1 MKLKIKDLTVHSYR
15 CFDGNWTKY
24 EKLEAHNEAI
34 MKTLFKG
41 LQTGTIN
48 GFYLV
53 SDKEF
58 KLYHRSTKEAGAIQ
72 LSYGFYK
79 DGELIPCGDCQ
90 LYDFSDFSR
99 EGYPAGTYQTI

>member
-1 MKLKIKDLTVHSYR
+1 MKYRIKDLTIHSYR
-15 CFDGNWTKY
+15 CFEGSWTRY
-24 EKLEAHNEAI
+24 EKLEAHNESI
-34 MKTLFKG
+34 MKSLFKD
-41 LQTGTIN
+41 LQAGKIG

-58 KLYHRSTKEAGAIQ
+58 KLYHRSTKEAGAVQ

-90 LYDFSDFSR
+90 LYDFSDFTR
-99 EGYPAGTYQTI
+99 EGYPSGTYQTI

>member
-1 MKLKIKDLTVHSYR
+1 MKYRIKDLTIHSYR
-15 CFDGNWTKY
+15 CFEGNWTRY

-34 MKTLFKG
+34 MKTLFKD
-41 LQTGTIN
+41 LQTGIIN

-58 KLYHRSTKEAGAIQ
+58 KLYHRSTKKAGAIQ
-72 LSYGFYK
+72 LSYGHYQNG
-79 DGELIPCGDCQ
+79 DLIPCGDCQ

-99 EGYPAGTYQTI
+99 EGYPSGTYQTI

>member
-1 MKLKIKDLTVHSYR
+1 MKFRIKDLTIHSYR
-15 CFDGNWTKY
+15 CFGGNWTRY

-41 LQTGTIN
+41 LQAGSIN
-48 GFYLV
+48 GFHLV
-53 SDKEF
+53 SNKEF
-58 KLYHRSTKEAGAIQ
+58 KLYHRSTKNPGAIQ

-90 LYDFSDFSR
+90 LYDYSDFSR